1 MTPALESA
9 LREEAE
15 VVITTYDANGRPGS
29 VPIWFACVGGKV
41 YMATGRES
49 LKVRKLRI
57 NPWVCLSFPGRKSM
71 SLDGTGRVC
80 AEESLVCRV
89 APLLNRKYEGAW
101 GHDAH
106 MVRRLLSGDAVL
118 LEVTPS

>member
-1 MTPALESA
+1 MTPAFESA

-29 VPIWFACVGGKV
+29 VPIWFACVVWKV
-41 YMATGRES
+41 YMVTGRES

-57 NPWVCLSFPGRKSM
+57 NPRVCLSFPGRKSI
-71 SLDGTGRVC
+71 SLDGAGRLC
-80 AEESLVCRV
+80 SEEALVCRV
-89 APLLNRKYEGAW
+89 APLLNREYEGAW

-106 MVRRLLSGDAVL
+106 MVQRLLSGDAVL

>member
-1 MTPALESA
+1 M
-9 LREEAE
+9 
-15 VVITTYDANGRPGS
+15 ITTYDANGRLGS
-29 VPIWFACVGGKV
+29 VPIWFDYVGGKV

-49 LKVRKLRI
+49 PKVRKLRI
-57 NPWVCLSFPGRKSM
+57 NPRVCLSFPGRKSI
-71 SLDGTGRVC
+71 SLDGTCRIFS
-80 AEESLVCRV
+80 EEALVCCV
-89 APLLNRKYEGAW
+89 APLPNRKYEGAW